1 MKIITIKIKDYI
13 DALIT
18 TSVPPK
24 IVDEPIF
31 EFHPLEQFL
40 VDTCLEYEM
49 DLKFFDNEL
58 KDEPTELQII
68 NKIIETW
75 NTYIGFIASE
85 INKIYETLNIPYNVL
100 ENYNLENTNLYGYSS
115 TKKHNDNLRD
125 GQIVNTTIGD
135 GNSNYV
141 KNTTIPYNTG
151 DEQPRSA
158 NYNATNLTDT
168 RNYNNFSNNL
178 ETYYDA
184 EISKTLTDISV
195 QAHEIEQTIM
205 KKHGNIGITSYQ
217 ALIKGEI
224 NLRRKN
230 YVRAICN
237 GFKNMHM
244 FLIV

>member
-1 MKIITIKIKDYI
+1 M
-13 DALIT
+13 
-18 TSVPPK
+18 
-24 IVDEPIF
+24 
-31 EFHPLEQFL
+31 
-40 VDTCLEYEM
+40 
-49 DLKFFDNEL
+49 
-58 KDEPTELQII
+58 
-68 NKIIETW
+68 
-75 NTYIGFIASE
+75 
-85 INKIYETLNIPYNVL
+85 
-100 ENYNLENTNLYGYSS
+100 YGYSS

-135 GNSNYV
+135 GDRNYV
-141 KNTTIPYNTG
+141 KNTTVPYNTG
-151 DEQPRSA
+151 DEQARSA
-158 NYNATNLTDT
+158 NYSATNLTDT